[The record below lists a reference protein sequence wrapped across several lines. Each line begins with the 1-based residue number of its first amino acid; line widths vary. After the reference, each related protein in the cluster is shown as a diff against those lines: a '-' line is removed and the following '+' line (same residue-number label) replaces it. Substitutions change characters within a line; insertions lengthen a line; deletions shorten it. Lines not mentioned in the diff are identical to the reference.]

1 MWEVT
6 VSPKYQVVIPKEIRD
21 SLKIRS
27 GQKLSMVAEER
38 SIRLVPRSIKEMEG
52 FLAHIPKLPEFKRD
66 PEREFGYMYDRIK

>member
-1 MWEVT
+1 
-6 VSPKYQVVIPKEIRD
+6 VIPKEIRD

-38 SIRLVPRSIKEMEG
+38 SIRLLPHRSMKEMEG
-52 FLAHIPKLPEFKRD
+52 SLAHIPKLPEFKRD